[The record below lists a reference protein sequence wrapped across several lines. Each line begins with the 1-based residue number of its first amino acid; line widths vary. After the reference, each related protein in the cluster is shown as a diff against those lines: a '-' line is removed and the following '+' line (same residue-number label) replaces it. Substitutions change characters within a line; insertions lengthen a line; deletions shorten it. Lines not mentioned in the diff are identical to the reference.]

1 MGKITINGEIYGSNS
16 TKDILDKNGKIL
28 QEVLDE
34 KGNSSHQE
42 LTLEEYNALPEKNK
56 DIVYFIKDA
65 DEKDLTTKYNKN
77 LADFYLMNKD
87 YIIGDYCIFN
97 NQLYEFI
104 EDKPAGDW
112 DESKVKEITIKDKIE
127 VLNDNLITI
136 KDKIEVLN
144 DNLIAESGQSFKFT
158 YNADLGKYGYI
169 VTDGEGADTFCPFSD
184 SDKYKTQIINALT
197 NSNMGLTEESTWEEI
212 IEALNIAYPY
222 EFNIL
227 PIANKYFG
235 TWTGSGSTTFTDD
248 MMTVYA
254 KTRDGTYGS
263 STYSS
268 KKSIDLTNFKTLSI
282 YGQDI
287 ATINGGTADS
297 RCTIKMTGK
306 KGTFTL
312 YNRSEHL
319 SSGSKTYGIAIDYD
333 IKDLTGEYSF
343 IFDFYYYIDDDT
355 IKVNLNTFKLTAE

>member
-1 MGKITINGEIYGSNS
+1 MGTIIRNGVTYSGG
-16 TKDILDKNGKIL
+16 NGVK
-28 QEVLDE
+28 
-34 KGNSSHQE
+34 E
-42 LTLEEYNALPEKNK
+42 LTLEEYNAIPTKNK

-77 LADFYLMNKD
+77 LADFYLINKD
-87 YIIGDYCIFN
+87 YFIGDYCIFD

-112 DESKVKEITIKDKIE
+112 DESKVKEITIKE
-127 VLNDNLITI
+127 
-136 KDKIEVLN
+136 KIEVLN

-227 PIANKYFG
+227 PIANQYFG
-235 TWTGSGSTTFTDD
+235 TWTGSGSATFTDD

-254 KTRDGTYGS
+254 KTRNGTYGS

-287 ATINGGTADS
+287 ATINGGTAES

-306 KGTFTL
+306 EGTFTL
-312 YNRSEHL
+312 YNRSQHL
-319 SSGSKTYGIAIDYD
+319 ISGSKTYGIAIDYD